1 MPPHFSVPG
10 LTCHTELPL
19 RGSAGPVSHARFV
32 LGDYQRQHCAFTPEE
47 LCFCSSSRAL
57 GAEGQAVLSLKPIL
71 SRFVERLCADLCLW
85 CLAAV
90 LIPVPGTFVFPRF
103 AEIFVSM
110 LQALRGK
117 ATPVAPPSPG
127 CVYTAVTPSS
137 VLSWPQN
144 TTPFTQPQLLNTQQR
159 APHPALAL
167 LTQSAGS
174 WDGHCRAEGV
184 SCSDS
189 TLLPCVPGA
198 NPPAPFL
205 GSTLGLPAAAPRGC
219 ECAPRL
225 LPQGGDARGQCLVCG
240 ELLVGCHGQC
250 RSRLSVRVS

>member
-103 AEIFVSM
+103 AEIFRVYAASTDRESHASGTSQPWVG
-110 LQALRGK
+110 LHRCHPLLSAQLATEHNALHS
-117 ATPVAPPSPG
+117 ATAPE
-127 CVYTAVTPSS
+127 
-137 VLSWPQN
+137 
-144 TTPFTQPQLLNTQQR
+144 
-159 APHPALAL
+159 HPAE
-167 LTQSAGS
+167 SS
-174 WDGHCRAEGV
+174 P
-184 SCSDS
+184 SCSC
-189 TLLPCVPGA
+189 TAHTECGQ
-198 NPPAPFL
+198 L
-205 GSTLGLPAAAPRGC
+205 GRALQGRG
-219 ECAPRL
+219 R
-225 LPQGGDARGQCLVCG
+225 
-240 ELLVGCHGQC
+240 ELQ
-250 RSRLSVRVS
+250 

>member
-1 MPPHFSVPG
+1 MPLVPG
-10 LTCHTELPL
+10 
-19 RGSAGPVSHARFV
+19 
-32 LGDYQRQHCAFTPEE
+32 
-47 LCFCSSSRAL
+47 CS
-57 GAEGQAVLSLKPIL
+57 
-71 SRFVERLCADLCLW
+71 FD
-85 CLAAV
+85 
-90 LIPVPGTFVFPRF
+90 PVPGTFVFPRF
-103 AEIFVSM
+103 AEIFLSL
-110 LQALRGK
+110 LQAPTGK

-240 ELLVGCHGQC
+240 ELWWDAMGSVDPVCQSGCPDSNPPAPTPRAPESC
-250 RSRLSVRVS
+250 RQAVSQEPGATAVWEMQNRNFLEGRPPRREGKAGFALPPLSRSSKVVQSELILSLPGAL